1 VIDWSG
7 SAGTLQLVQVLI
19 LVGAGVFI
27 GSRFL
32 PPRYRHPVGV
42 VTTIGYLA
50 LVAAFAIYL
59 LLR

>member
-1 VIDWSG
+1 MIDWSG
-7 SAGTLQLVQVLI
+7 SLQTLQLVRLLI
-19 LVGAGVFI
+19 LVATAVFI

-32 PPRYRHPVGV
+32 PQRYRQRVGL

-50 LVAAFAIYL
+50 GVAAFVIYL